1 MRPKGSAG
9 DKDMIYVSQIFY
21 IGDLGVSVATH
32 STGMKSTQEAGPGVA
47 LTWLELQW
55 GTGHMGRGQSTR
67 TGGVVEQV
75 NIHATNGGMN
85 IKSKQAFTFFK
96 GSLINARF

>member
-9 DKDMIYVSQIFY
+9 DKDMIYVSQIHP
-21 IGDLGVSVATH
+21 GDLGVSVATH

-75 NIHATNGGMN
+75 NIHATNGVMI

-96 GSLINARF
+96 GSLINARC

>member
-1 MRPKGSAG
+1 MSPKGSAG
-9 DKDMIYVSQIFY
+9 DKDMIYVSQIHP
-21 IGDLGVSVATH
+21 GDLGVSVATH

-96 GSLINARF
+96 GSLINARC